1 MLLFENNIVL
11 PVKQSKL
18 REKNDSSDYHCDND
32 DDENDDILD
41 NGNNDLR
48 T

>member
-1 MLLFENNIVL
+1 M
-11 PVKQSKL
+11 L
-18 REKNDSSDYHCDND
+18 REKNDSSDYHRDND

-48 T
+48 TWGS